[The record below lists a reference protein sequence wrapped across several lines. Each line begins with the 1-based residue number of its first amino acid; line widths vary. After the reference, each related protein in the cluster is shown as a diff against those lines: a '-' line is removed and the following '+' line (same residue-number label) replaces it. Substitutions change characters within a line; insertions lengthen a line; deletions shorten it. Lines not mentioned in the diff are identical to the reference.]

1 MLLLWVTSKPAGI
14 NHRLFFPTES
24 ALQPA
29 GLLHTRG
36 IAGSGFRPLSNIPHC
51 CPRRS
56 LGRVSVPVWLAIL
69 SDQLPIVAL
78 VSLYL
83 TNKLIGHGL
92 IQQREPKPPFTRR
105 SYAVLARVSS
115 GCPPLQGRFPCIT
128 HPSATLLATR
138 RRLSRSTCMC

>member
-1 MLLLWVTSKPAGI
+1 MLYNPQAFFTHAALLGQAFAHCPI
-14 NHRLFFPTES
+14 FPTAAS
-24 ALQPA
+24 
-29 GLLHTRG
+29 
-36 IAGSGFRPLSNIPHC
+36 
-51 CPRRS
+51 RRS

-105 SYAVLARVSS
+105 SYAVLA
-115 GCPPLQGRFPCIT
+115 
-128 HPSATLLATR
+128 
-138 RRLSRSTCMC
+138 